1 MNERQS
7 QPARVGA
14 LLSQDRAVSS
24 FNFEEFRVKL
34 VASIR
39 QLEGT
44 ARNIRRAQLCS
55 LGVFIFCV
63 VSVFLMQ
70 VSEIELPRWV
80 RLVVGASGV
89 TAMFTT
95 GVLAAIYQYRYA
107 PALTRAKG
115 DLTST
120 MIAELQQQVANL
132 SRNADGK

>member
-7 QPARVGA
+7 QPARIDA

-34 VASIR
+34 EASIR
-39 QLEGT
+39 QLEER
-44 ARNIRRAQLCS
+44 ARTIRQAQLCG
-55 LGVFIFCV
+55 LGVFLFCV

-70 VSEIELPRWV
+70 VSGIELPRWM
-80 RLVVGASGV
+80 RLVLGASGV
-89 TAMFTT
+89 TAILTT

-107 PALTRAKG
+107 PAVTRAKS

-120 MIAELQQQVANL
+120 MIAELQQQVADL
-132 SRNADGK
+132 SRKVDGK